1 MRGDSGVKP
10 DARVLCRLV
19 NTSTS
24 GWILASPRVWQKLQ
38 FMAIIRAV
46 RARALTRRADVKGAL
61 GAGERLR
68 ADTETAIRSPSGFG
82 LRVPPRR
89 SNPVCRVRSAAGVQ

>member
-46 RARALTRRADVKGAL
+46 RARALTRRADVKRAL
-61 GAGERLR
+61 GAGKRPRRGRLGKKPPR
-68 ADTETAIRSPSGFG
+68 CPRLLPQRSPRLARISSC
-82 LRVPPRR
+82 P
-89 SNPVCRVRSAAGVQ
+89 